1 MAGYWLK
8 LYTEI
13 LEDPKYYRLSESAKL
28 GMYELMM
35 VAKKCGQEGDLPSQE
50 DICFYTR
57 RSEDWWAPVL
67 DELKS
72 ISFVIANG
80 NGDKIRKF
88 EERQRAV
95 DAAERQQNYRKSL
108 QHQEYSSN
116 ESVTK
121 KQKTSDEDV
130 TKLSRNV
137 TEIKSTEIESEKEA
151 EEDVDVPAAFAPGD
165 VDDIK
170 SGWVKQ
176 SEISNFEQLSGLT
189 APISQVNSVSRLLT
203 QFELVSGLKMPILQD
218 KVVKKWYEFL
228 IRMDGDGVT
237 EEIMRRACQE
247 LTEKHY
253 RIAGPWSIEKAC
265 GMILAERKRETVP
278 RERQRDSAGAYA
290 DFVNH

>member
-13 LEDPKYYRLSESAKL
+13 LEDPKYYRLSDSAKL

-35 VAKKCGQEGDLPSQE
+35 VAKKCGQEGDLPSLE

-57 RSEDWWAPVL
+57 RSEDWWVPVL

-88 EERQRAV
+88 KDRQRAV
-95 DAAERQQNYRKSL
+95 EAAERQQNYRKSL

-116 ESVTK
+116 EPVTG
-121 KQKTSDEDV
+121 KQNTSDDNV
-130 TKLSRNV
+130 TNLSRNV
-137 TEIKSTEIESEKEA
+137 TEIKSIEIETEKETEA
-151 EEDVDVPAAFAPGD
+151 DVDVPAASAPGNID
-165 VDDIK
+165 
-170 SGWVKQ
+170 
-176 SEISNFEQLSGLT
+176 NPFLSG
-189 APISQVNSVSRLLT
+189 LLT
-203 QFELVSGLKMPILQD
+203 QFELVSGLKAPILQD
-218 KVVKKWYEFL
+218 KIMEKWFESL
-228 IRMDGDGVT
+228 IRMDEAGVT
-237 EEIMRRACQE
+237 EVVMRQACQE
-247 LTEKHY
+247 LTEKKY
-253 RIAGPWSIEKAC
+253 RIAGPWSIEKPC

-278 RERQRDSAGAYA
+278 KERKRDSIGAYA